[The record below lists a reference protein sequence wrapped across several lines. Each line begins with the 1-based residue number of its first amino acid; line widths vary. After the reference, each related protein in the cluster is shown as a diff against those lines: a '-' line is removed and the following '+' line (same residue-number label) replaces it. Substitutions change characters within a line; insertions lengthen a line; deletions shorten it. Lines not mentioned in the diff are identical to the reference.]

1 MTSIELVPAVKTDPK
16 KWSEGWSNAV
26 FSRNERRRRWSK
38 VRRLMKRD
46 GVDLIVCLPCTNAHD
61 RGQAD
66 PRYLTQLGENSDEV
80 TVAFP
85 IEGKATAW
93 LSRSGVWPSSNWI
106 ADIRSAIRGAGGATI
121 ASWLRENPPYQEAT
135 IAIAG
140 LDSDHYTHCRSAEG
154 EVNWRSVQILTES
167 FPTARFVSAT
177 RILGEARWR
186 KSPEEIEFLRKGAV
200 VAEATLDAIR
210 EHARPGVSERHV
222 FARMMFAN
230 ADAGG
235 SFTPMFGWATG
246 PLGAAYHRLEQPSF
260 RDFQEGD
267 VFNMEIEGRWG
278 GHIAQIDQTAYFGKP
293 PERLREA
300 MAMSIEAF
308 DRAVAAMRPGATIR
322 DAVDTARVHGMKG
335 RAVTGLGMHGRG
347 TGDDGPLVVASRPN
361 PAEVLDMVLEEGC
374 CFAVKPS
381 TTVEEAP
388 DFCKWGDSV
397 VVTRNGAERL
407 GKRRQE
413 LLALS

>member
-1 MTSIELVPAVKTDPK
+1 MTSIELMPVVKTDPK
-16 KWSEGWSNAV
+16 KWSEEWSNAV
-26 FSRNERRRRWSK
+26 FPLQERRRRWSK

-85 IEGKATAW
+85 VEGKVTAW
-93 LSRSGVWPSSNWI
+93 LSRAGVWPSSNWVS
-106 ADIRSAIRGAGGATI
+106 DIRSAIRGAGGATI
-121 ASWLRENPPYQEAT
+121 ASWLHENRSYQAAT

-140 LDSDHYTHCRSAEG
+140 LDSDTYIHCRTAEG

-167 FPTARFVSAT
+167 FPKARFVSAT
-177 RILGEARWR
+177 PILGEARWR
-186 KSPEEIEFLRKGAV
+186 KSAEEVEFLRKGAA
-200 VAEATLDAIR
+200 VAEATLDAIG
-210 EHARPGVSERHV
+210 EHARSGVSERRV
-222 FARMMFAN
+222 FAHMMFAN

-260 RDFQEGD
+260 RKFQKGD

-278 GHIAQIDQTAYFGKP
+278 GHIAQIDQTAYFGRP
-293 PERLREA
+293 PRQLREA

-308 DRAVAAMRPGATIR
+308 DRAVAAMRPGATMR
-322 DAVDTARVHGMKG
+322 DVVDAAEVHGMNG
-335 RAVTGLGMHGRG
+335 RARTGLGMHGRG
-347 TGDDGPLVVASRPN
+347 TGDDGPLVVSGRAN
-361 PAEVLDMVLEEGC
+361 PTEVLDMVLAEGC

-381 TTVEEAP
+381 TTVEQAP

-397 VVTRNGAERL
+397 VVTRHGAERL
-407 GKRRQE
+407 GTRDRD
-413 LLALS
+413 LLALR